1 MTSVYKLLLAEDEP
15 PIMRTVK
22 KAFESADENTW
33 DIYTAINGKQA
44 LQMIEKDDFD
54 VVVTDIKMP
63 FMTGIELARWIHEN
77 RPELTV
83 VILSGYSD
91 FEYTRKAL
99 EYKVFDYLLKPA
111 SLSAVAE
118 LTEKLKKELAPRQ
131 AQKKLRESAAAVMLA
146 CAGAYLLFDAEV
158 MMPGASFWSDEKIE
172 KYMKDELRDGEEYIF
187 FNENSQTERYVVI
200 QSDNESRRREIIENF
215 YDAMADGS
223 IPVTVVYNPSIT
235 FKNSAEYFQK
245 LRQQLIKRLILGT
258 SQLIDMNDCKESYSE
273 ISRPYTLE
281 DIEKAV
287 TFIRNGDA
295 VELRVIVSALF
306 DKMRAANSTQE
317 EINDMLNVILDTFVL
332 KNPADVQ
339 RRNLS
344 VKHEFVNAL
353 AGFLSY
359 DELTDDVTSILM
371 TLRSD
376 RKNEDRYEKLANEVE
391 AYLIMNY
398 QKNITSDTLAYKFGF
413 VQSYISRIFK
423 RQKGVSP
430 NEFLTRY
437 RIEIAKRHLREQPD
451 MKIRELAP
459 LVGIKDSYYFSKI
472 FKKETGMWP
481 TEYANRG

>member
-1 MTSVYKLLLAEDEP
+1 MYKLLLAEDEP

-22 KAFESADENTW
+22 KAFESADENAW
-33 DIYTAINGKQA
+33 DIHTAINGKLA
-44 LQMIEKDDFD
+44 RQMLEKEDFD

-63 FMTGIELARWIHEN
+63 MMTGIELAEWIHEN
-77 RPELTV
+77 RPELIV

-111 SLSAVAE
+111 SLAAVAE
-118 LTEKLKKELAPRQ
+118 LTQKLKKELAPRQ
-131 AQKKLRESAAAVMLA
+131 AQKKLRDSTAAVILA

-172 KYMKDELRDGEEYIF
+172 NYMKNELRQGEEYIF
-187 FNENSQTERYVVI
+187 FNESSQSERYVVI
-200 QSDNESRRREIIENF
+200 QSDDETRRREIIEDF
-215 YDAMADGS
+215 YVAMADGAL
-223 IPVTVVYNPSIT
+223 PVTMVYNPSIT
-235 FKNSAEYFQK
+235 FKNSAECFQK
-245 LRQQLIKRLILGT
+245 LRQQLIKKLILGT
-258 SQLIDMNDCKESYSE
+258 SQLIDMNDCKDNYSE

-295 VELRVIVSALF
+295 GELKIIVSGLF
-306 DKMRAANSTQE
+306 EKMCAANATQE
-317 EINDMLNVILDTFVL
+317 EINDMLNVILDTYVL

-359 DELTDDVTSILM
+359 DELTEDVTSILL
-371 TLRSD
+371 TLRDD

-398 QKNITSDTLAYKFGF
+398 RKNITSDALACQFGF
-413 VQSYISRIFK
+413 VQSYVSRIFK
-423 RQKGVSP
+423 RQKGMSP
-430 NEFLTRY
+430 NEFLTNY

-451 MKIRELAP
+451 MKIRELAL
-459 LVGIKDSYYFSKI
+459 LVGFRDSYYFSKI

>member
-1 MTSVYKLLLAEDEP
+1 MYKLLLAEDEP
-15 PIMRTVK
+15 PIMRAVK
-22 KAFESADENTW
+22 KTFESAGGDIW
-33 DIYTAINGKQA
+33 DIQTAINGRQA
-44 LQMIEKDDFD
+44 RQMLEKEDFD

-63 FMTGIELARWIHEN
+63 LMTGIELAQWIHEN

-99 EYKVFDYLLKPA
+99 EYKVFDYLLKPT

-118 LTEKLKKELAPRQ
+118 LTEKLKKELAPKQ
-131 AQKKLRESAAAVMLA
+131 AQKKLRDSTAAVMLA
-146 CAGAYLLFDAEV
+146 CAGAYLLFGAEV
-158 MMPGASFWSDEKIE
+158 MMPGALFWSDEKIE
-172 KYMKDELRDGEEYIF
+172 NYMKNELREGEEYIF
-187 FNENSQTERYVVI
+187 FNESSQSERYVVI
-200 QSDNESRRREIIENF
+200 QSDDEARRREIIENF
-215 YDAMADGS
+215 YAAMADS
-223 IPVTVVYNPSIT
+223 SLPVTVIYNTSIT

-245 LRQQLIKRLILGT
+245 LRQQLVKRLILGT
-258 SQLIDMNDCKESYSE
+258 SQLIDMNDCKNSYSE

-281 DIEKAV
+281 DIEKTV
-287 TFIRNGDA
+287 TLIRNGDA
-295 VELRVIVSALF
+295 DKLRSVVCALF
-306 DKMRAANSTQE
+306 NKMRAANSTQE
-317 EINDMLNVILDTFVL
+317 ELNDMLNVILDTYVL

-339 RRNLS
+339 RRNIS
-344 VKHEFVNAL
+344 VKHEFVNSL

-359 DELTDDVTSILM
+359 DELTDDITSILL
-371 TLRSD
+371 TLRDD

-398 QKNITSDTLAYKFGF
+398 RQSITSETLALRFNF

-430 NEFLTRY
+430 NEFLTHY
-437 RIEIAKRHLREQPD
+437 RMEIAKRYLREQPD

-459 LVGIKDSYYFSKI
+459 LVGVKDSYYFSKM